1 MGVLPGGLSRRRALA
16 VVLRRAP
23 RRLLPA
29 WTSPVREVAAG
40 GIAALAGMLLLT
52 RLWPGALPPPGSPAW
67 ILAAALVTLAM
78 VLIALAALG
87 FEVVR
92 RPPGALHRLGPEHA
106 DLHALVAEVAAELG
120 VRPPRRLYAWA
131 CPDAM
136 AVRPA
141 PGRRELW
148 IGLPYLTELS
158 RAELR
163 CLVAH
168 ELALLRGRRSRAAD
182 AMYAL
187 WAEEPEPPP
196 EAETV
201 AAALLGEAAAAA
213 RVSGA
218 QTAAL
223 TLIRTQALRQSFLW
237 FTDRY
242 GTPAAVALDGF
253 PLDLYAAWR
262 WKVREDLLVERGWPR
277 TRTRLAGQPLTLRRL
292 CALGGDP
299 AALTERPPPREPGP
313 PALPGGLPGPVEA
326 RLARHHLRWWL
337 ADRYR
342 LPNAGSLHGV
352 PDQVWD
358 AHLEERLDGVRRLL
372 GMPAGTPA
380 RGVAEAVAAGWTAG
394 WTAGEPPCEWACPHA
409 VPAVCAL
416 IPAIHRTLREAG
428 YAYADP
434 LRLRVLVGWDG
445 GRTDVVS
452 LAEAIAGGGPVGA
465 LLPMAAKAPD
475 VS

>member
-1 MGVLPGGLSRRRALA
+1 MI
-16 VVLRRAP
+16 LRRAP
-23 RRLLPA
+23 LRLLPA
-29 WTSPVREVAAG
+29 WASPVREVAVG
-40 GIAALAGMLLLT
+40 GVAALAGMLLLAC
-52 RLWPGALPPPGSPAW
+52 LWPGALPPPGSPAW
-67 ILAAALVTLAM
+67 LLATGLVALAM
-78 VLIALAALG
+78 ALIALAALG
-87 FEVVR
+87 FEIVR
-92 RPPGALHRLGPEHA
+92 RPPGALHRLGREHA
-106 DLHALVAEVAAELG
+106 GLHALVAEVAAELG

-131 CPDAM
+131 CADAM

-168 ELALLRGRRSRAAD
+168 ELALLRGRRSRTAD

-187 WAEEPEPPP
+187 WIEEREPPP

-201 AAALLGEAAAAA
+201 AAALLGAADAAAA
-213 RVSGA
+213 RVAGP
-218 QTAAL
+218 QTAAMA
-223 TLIRTQALRQSFLW
+223 LIRAQALKQSFLW

-242 GTPAAVALDGF
+242 GTPAAIALDGF

-262 WKVREDLLVERGWPR
+262 WKIREDLLVERGWHR
-277 TRTRLAGQPLTLRRL
+277 TRDRLARSPLTLRRL
-292 CALGGDP
+292 RALDGDP
-299 AALTERPPPREPGP
+299 AALTERPPPRAP
-313 PALPGGLPGPVEA
+313 GLPGLRDGLPERAEA

-337 ADRYR
+337 SDRYR

-352 PDQVWD
+352 PEQVWD

-372 GMPAGTPA
+372 GMPGDTPA
-380 RGVAEAVAAGWTAG
+380 RRVAEAVATGWTTGWTAG
-394 WTAGEPPCEWACPHA
+394 DPPCDWACPHA

-428 YAYADP
+428 YGYADP
-434 LRLRVLVGWDG
+434 LRQRVLVGWDG
-445 GRTDVVS
+445 GRADVVS

-465 LLPMAAKAPD
+465 LLPMAGKAPD